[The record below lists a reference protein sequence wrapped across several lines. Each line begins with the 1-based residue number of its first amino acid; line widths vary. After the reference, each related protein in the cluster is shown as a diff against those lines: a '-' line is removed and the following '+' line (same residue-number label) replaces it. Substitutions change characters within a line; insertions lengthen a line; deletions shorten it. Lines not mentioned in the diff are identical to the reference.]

1 MTSYEKKRRIC
12 ERVARHEK
20 PVANAKRIAKNTL
33 VLYFRMLVVMF
44 VALFTSRVMLQTL
57 GVSDYGLY
65 SVAMSVVAMF
75 VFVNGS
81 LSGASSRFLV
91 VELGKGTI
99 GSLKRTFSTIFIV
112 HLVLAFI
119 FVLILETI
127 GLMFLETKL
136 NIDPSRISAVK
147 WAYQCGVAVT
157 FLNITQVPYSA
168 IITAH
173 ERMSAFAWM
182 SLYDVF
188 AKLAIVYLLMV
199 SPFDRL
205 KVYATLLAL
214 SSATTIAI
222 YRIYCIRNFTEAR
235 FRRVFDAHLLK
246 PIFSFAGWHVATQ
259 VIIMLSSQGL
269 VMLNQRYF
277 GPALVAA
284 IGIASTVKGHIR
296 SFIDNF
302 KTAANPQIIK
312 LYACGKMEES
322 KRLLTETVLFSVF
335 LLLILGVPIW
345 FYSTEA
351 LRIWLGDAM
360 PPYSPVFVKIIMVGM
375 FFSIFDSSLYAILY
389 ATGRIKEN
397 MYFNVV
403 IGLGAFCSA
412 FALIHFTRNP
422 LVSCIVS
429 ACHLMLLGVVAKPIL
444 LHVVA
449 GYSFQ
454 DFRRMFVPSFLA
466 LVCCSSVAFMIKV
479 VMPTALVW
487 AVPSCLLIVVANC
500 VVIYFLLASDA
511 LRGQFS
517 KLLLRVPYVG
527 SGVDSL
533 FERFSAPVKPIRDF
547 LQGLAG

>member
-1 MTSYEKKRRIC
+1 MTPYERRRKIC

-20 PVANAKRIAKNTL
+20 PDANAKRIAKNTL
-33 VLYFRMLVVMF
+33 VLYFRMLIVMF
-44 VALFTSRVMLQTL
+44 VGLFTSRVMLQAL
-57 GVSDYGLY
+57 GVADYGLY
-65 SVAMSVVAMF
+65 GVAMSVVAMF

-91 VELGKGTI
+91 VELGKGTP

-112 HLVLAFI
+112 HLALACI
-119 FVLILETI
+119 FTLILETI
-127 GLMFLETKL
+127 GLLFLESKL

-147 WAYQCGVAVT
+147 WAYHCGVVVT

-188 AKLAIVYLLMV
+188 AKLAIVYLLMI

-235 FRRVFDAHLLK
+235 FRRVFDGHLLK

-284 IGIASTVKGHIR
+284 ISIASTVKSHIR
-296 SFIDNF
+296 AFIDNF

-312 LYACGKMEES
+312 LYACGKVEES
-322 KRLLTETVLFSVF
+322 KRLLSEIVLFSVF

-351 LRIWLGDAM
+351 LQIWLGDTM
-360 PPYSPVFVKIIMVGM
+360 PPLSPVFVKIIMVGM

-466 LVCCSSVAFMIKV
+466 IICCSAVAFMIKV
-479 VMPTALVW
+479 AMPTALVW

-511 LRGQFS
+511 LRVQFS

-527 SGVDSL
+527 SSVNSL
-533 FERFSAPVKPIRDF
+533 FARCSVPLKPVRDF
-547 LQGLAG
+547 LQGLAE

>member
-1 MTSYEKKRRIC
+1 MTSYEKKRAIC

-20 PVANAKRIAKNTL
+20 PDANAKRIAKNTL

-44 VALFTSRVMLQTL
+44 VGLFTSRVMLQAL

-65 SVAMSVVAMF
+65 GVAMGVVAMF

-81 LSGASSRFLV
+81 LSGASQRFLV

-112 HLVLAFI
+112 HLALACVFT
-119 FVLILETI
+119 LMLETI

-147 WAYQCGVAVT
+147 WAYHCGVAVT

-168 IITAH
+168 MITAH

-188 AKLAIVYLLMV
+188 VKLAIVYLLMI

-205 KVYATLLAL
+205 KLYATLLAV
-214 SSATTIAI
+214 SSATTIMI

-235 FRRVFDAHLLK
+235 FRRVFDRSLLR
-246 PIFSFAGWHVATQ
+246 PIFSFAGWHIATQ
-259 VIIMLSSQGL
+259 VIIMLGTQGIL
-269 VMLNQRYF
+269 MLNQRYF

-284 IGIASTVKGHIR
+284 ISIAATVQGHVR

-312 LYACGKMEES
+312 LYACGKKDES
-322 KRLLTETVLFSVF
+322 KKLLSETVVFSVF

-345 FYSTEA
+345 FYSSEA
-351 LRIWLGDAM
+351 LRIWLGETM
-360 PPYSPVFVKIIMVGM
+360 PPLSPVFVKIIMVGM

-403 IGLGAFCSA
+403 IGLVAFCSA

-422 LVSCIVS
+422 LVSCIVG
-429 ACHLMLLGVVAKPIL
+429 ACQLMLLGVLAKPIL
-444 LHVVA
+444 LHIVA
-449 GYSFQ
+449 GYHLK
-454 DFRRMFVPSFLA
+454 DFRRMFVPSFMA
-466 LVCCSSVAFMIKV
+466 MACCSAVAFAIKSL
-479 VMPTALVW
+479 MPSALVW
-487 AVPSCLLIVVANC
+487 AIPSCILIVVANC
-500 VVIYFLLASDA
+500 LVIYLFLASDA
-511 LRGQFS
+511 LRVQFGR
-517 KLLLRVPYVG
+517 LLMRVPCAG
-527 SGVDSL
+527 AGVNQFLEQLSL
-533 FERFSAPVKPIRDF
+533 PVKPIRNLF
-547 LQGLAG
+547 QRLAG